1 MKTFKTIALLL
12 VGTVSSLLLMGCGE
26 IDTGTNTSAWEKET
40 AAVVAEEPET
50 EIILGDIGGASTLQ
64 EAVADFNGKN
74 DGITIIIHDYCEE
87 NISDGI
93 SCLYDDILTG
103 KGPDIIIFSTDEMD
117 VEVLTEKGAIENL
130 IPYLEK
136 SDVIGEEDIVDS
148 AYQVLTADGGLYML
162 PTNFVLYT
170 LITKEKWCSNKENF
184 TFEEALR
191 AVRECE
197 EDPMISRDLFLQEG
211 AICGGYS
218 GETEDNRLE
227 QYIKIAEQL
236 PQQAMFQTNDLLMRE
251 GKIPFNLECIG
262 DMQQYLYKKSIWG
275 EDAVYTGFPGAEG
288 KGRIFI
294 FDNCFAINSQSAHKE
309 EAWKFVESYFTE
321 EGQKTIAP
329 NWNFSILQ
337 DVLDQQLSDSRK
349 QEYYQTSDGKR
360 EKLPILTYEI
370 GGTYENVYA
379 AQDEDIQDVREMINN
394 TKVMQR
400 SDLPFIGIT
409 QEEALYYF
417 NGEKSIEETAAAI
430 RNKIDEMPNA
440 TNATNAQID
449 MDVVINI
456 GDFSVSLYEGEQ
468 EILGKLDKMGLLYEK
483 VEDSDNKK
491 YDYYYNVGDGEA
503 QFIQV
508 YFLEKECVR
517 IRISSNETF
526 AHTSRGIYSGN
537 TYSQMVEQYGDS
549 YEKHT
554 YIGKERYTIYRYAL
568 GECFHE
574 FGIPGE
580 ATGEIYNV
588 DVYVSGQMPI
598 YDYGE
603 EIVED

>member
-26 IDTGTNTSAWEKET
+26 INTGTKTSAWEKET
-40 AAVVAEEPET
+40 ATIVLEEPKT

-64 EAVADFNGKN
+64 EAIADFNSKNDRITITIHDYYEENIN
-74 DGITIIIHDYCEE
+74 DGI
-87 NISDGI
+87 SR
-93 SCLYDDILTG
+93 LYDDILTG
-103 KGPDIIIFSTDEMD
+103 KGPDIISFSTDETD
-117 VEVLTEKGAIENL
+117 VEALREKGAIENL

-191 AVRECE
+191 SVRECE
-197 EDPMISRDLFLQEG
+197 ENPMISRDLFLQEG
-211 AICGGYS
+211 AICGGYF

-262 DMQQYLYKKSIWG
+262 DMQQYLYKKSVWG

-294 FDNCFAINSQSAHKE
+294 FDNCFAINSQSTHKE

-400 SDLPFIGIT
+400 SDLPFIRIT

-417 NGEKSIEETAAAI
+417 NGEKSIEETVAAI

-440 TNATNAQID
+440 TNATNAQTD

-456 GDFSVSLYEGEQ
+456 GDFSVSLYESEQ

-491 YDYYYNVGDGEA
+491 YDYYNIGDGEA

-554 YIGKERYTIYRYAL
+554 YMGKERYTIYRYAL